1 MSTKSLLLTTAI
13 AFGFAFTGS
22 QAIAKKHHKSDDK
35 MCCYDDKNAQIKDV
49 KDEKECKEKK
59 GTWKKHEEMK
69 EEKHDMKKE
78 EKKEEKK

>member
-22 QAIAKKHHKSDDK
+22 QAVAKDKHHKDHEK
-35 MCCYDDKNAQIKDV
+35 MCCFDDKNVEMKDV

-69 EEKHDMKKE
+69 DEKHDMKKD
-78 EKKEEKK
+78 EKK